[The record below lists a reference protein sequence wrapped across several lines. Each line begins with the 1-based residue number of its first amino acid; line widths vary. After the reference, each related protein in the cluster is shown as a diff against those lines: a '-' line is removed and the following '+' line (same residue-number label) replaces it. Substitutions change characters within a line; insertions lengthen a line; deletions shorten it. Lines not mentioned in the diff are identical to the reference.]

1 MKSKLCGFLAAVISS
16 IVFTVCAST
25 NEMAAAQDAATFQ
38 MRMVEDV
45 TAGDCDCDDMVV
57 VGGVGPKETLHV
69 LHGVLLG
76 QNDLKSVKVET
87 DSFGRPEIAI
97 TFNANGAKRFAE
109 VTRNNI
115 HKRLAIIIEGKLY
128 SAPVIRSEIASGNAV
143 ISGHFSEKEAQE
155 MVERMNA
162 ALKK

>member
-38 MRMVEDV
+38 MRMVADV

-69 LHGVLLG
+69 LHGVLFG
-76 QNDLKSVKVET
+76 QNDLKSVKVKT

-97 TFNANGAKRFAE
+97 TFNASSDLPK
-109 VTRNNI
+109 
-115 HKRLAIIIEGKLY
+115 
-128 SAPVIRSEIASGNAV
+128 
-143 ISGHFSEKEAQE
+143 
-155 MVERMNA
+155 
-162 ALKK
+162 